1 MSEDKKTKTLKPIAE
16 YIKSSKKGTIIL
28 VIGII
33 GIILIMLSEVLPNS
47 SENNT
52 SQDTNTYKNI
62 TSEQYIKQTEEKIS
76 ALVSMIEGAGKTKV
90 LITLE
95 SGYEYVFAREEKTN
109 NDKTQDTYDET
120 HQKLQTKDSTETK
133 YILIEDGDSE
143 KALITTEI
151 EPKIK
156 GVVIICEGGDKT
168 LVKQRITDAITTAF
182 GISTTRVCVTK
193 INSN

>member
-1 MSEDKKTKTLKPIAE
+1 MSEDKKTKALKPLTE
-16 YIKSSKKGTIIL
+16 YIKGSKKGTIII

-47 SENNT
+47 SKNNT
-52 SQDTNTYKNI
+52 SSQDDIHKNI

-76 ALVSMIEGAGKTKV
+76 ALVSMIDGAGKTKV

-95 SGYEYVFAREEKTN
+95 SGYEYVFAREEKINT
-109 NDKTQDTYDET
+109 DKTQDTYDDV
-120 HQKLQTKDSTETK
+120 HQKLQTKDSSETK

>member
-1 MSEDKKTKTLKPIAE
+1 MSEDKKTKALKPLTE
-16 YIKSSKKGTIIL
+16 YIKGSKKGTIII

-47 SENNT
+47 SKNNT
-52 SQDTNTYKNI
+52 SSQGDIHKNI

-109 NDKTQDTYDET
+109 N
-120 HQKLQTKDSTETK
+120 
-133 YILIEDGDSE
+133 
-143 KALITTEI
+143 
-151 EPKIK
+151 
-156 GVVIICEGGDKT
+156 
-168 LVKQRITDAITTAF
+168 
-182 GISTTRVCVTK
+182 
-193 INSN
+193 

>member
-1 MSEDKKTKTLKPIAE
+1 
-16 YIKSSKKGTIIL
+16 
-28 VIGII
+28 
-33 GIILIMLSEVLPNS
+33 
-47 SENNT
+47 
-52 SQDTNTYKNI
+52 
-62 TSEQYIKQTEEKIS
+62 
-76 ALVSMIEGAGKTKV
+76 
-90 LITLE
+90 LE
-95 SGYEYVFAREEKTN
+95 SGYEYVFAREEKINT
-109 NDKTQDTYDET
+109 DKTQDTYDDV
-120 HQKLQTKDSTETK
+120 HQKLQTKDSSETK

>member
-1 MSEDKKTKTLKPIAE
+1 MSEVKKTKALKPVTE
-16 YIKSSKKGTIIL
+16 YIKGSKKGTIII

-47 SENNT
+47 SKNNT
-52 SQDTNTYKNI
+52 SSQDDIHKNI

-76 ALVSMIEGAGKTKV
+76 AIVSMIDGAGKTKV

-95 SGYEYVFAREEKTN
+95 SGYEYVFAREEKINT
-109 NDKTQDTYDET
+109 DKTQDTYDDV
-120 HQKLQTKDSTETK
+120 HQKLQTKDSSETK